1 MLNSNEL
8 LQMVNERLVHIAEGR
23 TPESLYEPI
32 KYVLSIGGKRIRPI
46 LMLLAY
52 NMYKDDPQH
61 PTCGG
66 DISLCTN
73 GGTTIRP
80 SSQATPCW
88 YSPISRCCSA
98 TATN

>member
-1 MLNSNEL
+1 MKKDTIMLNSNEL

-52 NMYKDDPQH
+52 NMYKDGP
-61 PTCGG
+61 G
-66 DISLCTN
+66 DL
-73 GGTTIRP
+73 
-80 SSQATPCW
+80 SQLYLAP
-88 YSPISRCCSA
+88 R
-98 TATN
+98 